1 MLLGGTTMNMHQRL
15 LPFLAAIAWIA
26 VGRAPEALGQ
36 YRIQNAD
43 IAVGIDA
50 PIEGAV
56 SLTAIEDRVTG
67 RAYVQAPT
75 LLFEYAQNG
84 QPSHRSDDDLSVSAV
99 NTLPSGIEVVADS
112 LSVPLEVAIR
122 VEADPNEPVV
132 FVRLRLTNFGQESSL
147 PLHLVVPRIP
157 GLVAR
162 GNPDGWMGA
171 IPQEIGSVRRLSDRP
186 IGMPFR
192 PSVLDNA
199 LLEPWLPT
207 AMNTMEVASLY
218 DPAGTGGIFFAD
230 VDGIAGTQSPPIQFT
245 LSAEEVAGY
254 WIADLAPGETRFLPR
269 FAIGVHHDGDWH
281 RAIDFY
287 RRHHDGPETNDVPA
301 WFRDAGAI
309 YSWSGGGAGG
319 IYLELPGAN
328 LIDRSLWTTFE
339 RDDAHW
345 NPPVSFTRGGLAP
358 AGAHIAALMRQNTAQ
373 EDAFF
378 VGEDG
383 ALYTVFQVNEGPWSD
398 PIPLTPTHFASP
410 GCRLAAISRDD
421 HQEDVFVVGL
431 DGAMYTLFVVD
442 GHWNGPIAITARNFA
457 PSGAGVAAAKRNAIQ
472 EDLFVVDRFGVIQTL
487 FVRFD
492 GTRWGPWS
500 APITLSARSSAPAGA
515 SLAAVGFGE
524 PALDLF
530 VVSRNGRLLWLS
542 ERNNGA
548 WTAPF
553 ALTAPN
559 FAPMGADIAAVVRN
573 NHQEDVFTTGIDG
586 AIWTLWTDPA
596 RNWFGPAEIAA
607 PGFTIPGASLAAVM
621 RTDHVDHLKH
631 QEDLFVVRS
640 DGSAFTLFERDD
652 SAWQPPTP
660 PDPLTFGGFAPAGGG
675 IAAVQR
681 NEDQMDAF
689 LFGQGR
695 LSSFRDLPRI
705 LEEAR
710 DLGTNIVYLW
720 DYWETS
726 PFAPI
731 PHYFNKGD
739 YIPRR
744 DLGGEQALIDGIRAV
759 HAQGGKVILYLEPF
773 IIAKDSILGRAVG
786 NSWAGLDPFLHPYEH
801 YGPTTYTMCAPFDPW
816 QAYVAGTAARF
827 VASPDVPPPF
837 PFTFGR
843 GYDADGVLLDSWDW
857 QLNWPMG
864 TSGGTFF
871 DAHEFTAGAV
881 GLVQRVR
888 STVRFFKPDAIVMG
902 ETTSGPMGRVWDG
915 GLSADFTH
923 LWWFNKIYWAD
934 QMNEGRI
941 AGSPV
946 RYGAPGMNWFSN
958 GHDLNEMNQVWAAGH
973 SLALCSN
980 WPGTFMHDNAAYV
993 RRLVTLR
1000 QQFGN
1005 ALIEGKQ
1012 DYQPATGAANVV
1024 AYLYRGTRDV
1034 VLTVVNTASEG
1045 AFSGDLVLHDSEAN
1059 SHWRVLVGTP
1069 HGANNGDESE
1079 GASMDLHD
1087 RTKLHVTVPAGQL
1100 RVFLKH

>member
-1 MLLGGTTMNMHQRL
+1 MNMRRRRL
-15 LPFLAAIAWIA
+15 PLLTAIAGIA
-26 VGRAPEALGQ
+26 VVRSPIALAQ
-36 YRIQNAD
+36 YLVQNAD
-43 IAVGIDA
+43 VAVGIDA
-50 PIEGAV
+50 RLESPV
-56 SLTAIEDRVTG
+56 SLTAIDDRVTG
-67 RAYVQAPT
+67 HEYVHAPT
-75 LLFEYAQNG
+75 FLFEYAQNG
-84 QPSHRSDDDLSVSAV
+84 LASHRSDDDLSVTEISP
-99 NTLPSGIEVVADS
+99 LPNGVEVVADS
-112 LSVPLEVAIR
+112 LSIPLTVAIR
-122 VEADPNEPVV
+122 VEADPTEPVV
-132 FVRLRLTNFGQESSL
+132 FVRLRLTNFGRETL
-147 PLHLVVPRIP
+147 PLR
-157 GLVAR
+157 LVAPKIQGLLPR

-171 IPQEIGSVRRLSDRP
+171 IPQEIGSVRRVTHLP
-186 IGMPFR
+186 IGMPYS
-192 PSVLDNA
+192 PSTLDDPSLNA
-199 LLEPWLPT
+199 GLPT

-218 DPAGTGGIFFAD
+218 DPAGTGGLFFAD

-245 LSAEEVAGY
+245 LSADEVAGF
-254 WIADLAPGETRFLPR
+254 WITNLEPGESRFLPR

-287 RRHHDGPETNDVPA
+287 LRHHDAPQTNDVPA

-339 RDDAHW
+339 RDGAHW

-358 AGAHIAALMRQNTAQ
+358 AGAHVAARMRQNTAQ

-383 ALYTVFQVNEGPWSD
+383 ALDTVFQLNDGPWSD
-398 PIPLTPTHFASP
+398 PIMLTRPRFASP
-410 GCRLAAISRDD
+410 GCRLAAVSRDD

-431 DGAMYTLFVVD
+431 DGAVYTLFVVD
-442 GHWNGPIAITARNFA
+442 GRWNGPIPLTPRNFA
-457 PSGAGVAAAKRNAIQ
+457 PSGAGVAAVRRNATQ
-472 EDLFVVDRFGVIQTL
+472 EDLFVVDRFGAIHTL

-492 GTRWGPWS
+492 GVRWGAWS
-500 APITLSARSSAPAGA
+500 APIALSARSTAPAGA

-524 PALDLF
+524 PDVDLF

-542 ERNNGA
+542 ERNDLP

-559 FAPMGADIAAVVRN
+559 FAPMGAEITAVVRN
-573 NHQEDVFTTGIDG
+573 DHQEDVFTTGIDG
-586 AIWTLWTDPA
+586 AIRTLWTDAA
-596 RNWFGPAEIAA
+596 RHWFGPAEVAA
-607 PGFTIPGASLAAVM
+607 PGFTIPGASLTAVV
-621 RTDHVDHLKH
+621 RNAH

-652 SAWQPPTP
+652 SAWQSPTP

-675 IAAVQR
+675 IAAVER
-681 NEDQMDAF
+681 NEHQMDAF

-695 LSSFRDLPRI
+695 LTSFRDLPRI
-705 LEEAR
+705 LAEAR
-710 DLGTNIVYLW
+710 DLGTNIIYLW

-744 DLGGEQALIDGIRAV
+744 DLGGEPALIDGIREV
-759 HAQGGKVILYLEPF
+759 HRLGGRVILYLEPF
-773 IIAKDSILGRAVG
+773 IIAKDSILGRTLGAD
-786 NSWAGLDPFLHPYEH
+786 WAGRDPFGRPYEH
-801 YGPTTYTMCAPFDPW
+801 YGPTTYTMCAPFDTW

-837 PFTFGR
+837 PFTFAR
-843 GYDADGVLLDSWDW
+843 GYGADGVLLDSWDW

-864 TSGGTFF
+864 TRGGTFF
-871 DAHEFTAGAV
+871 DAHDFTAGAV
-881 GLVQRVR
+881 SLVQQVR
-888 STVRFFKPDAIVMG
+888 STVRLFNPEAIVMG

-923 LWWFNKIYWAD
+923 KWWFDKIYWAD
-934 QMNEGRI
+934 QMNDGRI

-980 WPGTFMHDNAAYV
+980 WPGTFMHDNAATI
-993 RRLVTLR
+993 RRLVNLR
-1000 QQFGN
+1000 RQFRN
-1005 ALIEGKQ
+1005 ALIEGRQ
-1012 DYQPATGAANVV
+1012 EYQPATGATNVI
-1024 AYLYRGTRDV
+1024 AFLYRGTRDV

-1045 AFSGDLVLHDSEAN
+1045 AFTGDVLLHDSEAN
-1059 SHWRVLVGTP
+1059 SRWRVLVGAAP
-1069 HGANNGDESE
+1069 GRRGDDDDEHEGES
-1079 GASMDLHD
+1079 AHVHD
-1087 RTKLHVTVPAGQL
+1087 RTKLRVTVPAGEL
-1100 RVFLKH
+1100 RAFVER